1 MRNDIL
7 KLGSMAFWINNE
19 NKIERVILKEYKL
32 TLNGG
37 EYLVERLLNNSENIY
52 ISEKELYES
61 EDKIELVNFKDFF
74 VLTPI
79 RESNGLNGRN
89 FPITKQTF
97 TYFGVYKVIN
107 IENIYLYKDSCDI
120 EVNAVPFGLI
130 KSKDLK
136 DLNIPISKLQ
146 EDSPFLECKKT
157 HVKTICGFNKNI
169 SKLFKKITYDYVNM
183 NTTSCKL
190 VGGGG
195 YSLDPNSKKISN
207 IRIQEYDKTLEEFI
221 INANLKTDKILPN
234 LIRHKDIFLDH
245 TSSAHEEFYSL
256 KYFYDKRKIKK
267 LMMIVKS
274 TETPPDSI
282 THMGIKDL
290 KVTLKKELDIKYDS
304 KIISDI
310 SLYDVSLNTD
320 SVLNAIDD
328 LICEKKNLEEK
339 INKLTK
345 KLLKE
350 SKLN

>member
-79 RESNGLNGRN
+79 LESNGLNGRN

-107 IENIYLYKDSCDI
+107 IESIYLYKDSCDI

-157 HVKTICGFNKNI
+157 HVKTIYEFNKNI
-169 SKLFKKITYDYVNM
+169 LKLFKKITYNVVDR
-183 NTTSCKL
+183 NTTSCGL
-190 VGGGG
+190 I
-195 YSLDPNSKKISN
+195 SSFDPNSKKISN

-245 TSSAHEEFYSL
+245 TSSAHEESYSL
-256 KYFYDKRKIKK
+256 KYFYDKRKIEK

-274 TETPPDSI
+274 TETTPDNI
-282 THMGIKDL
+282 THNGIKDL

-320 SVLNAIDD
+320 SALNAIND
-328 LICEKKNLEEK
+328 LINKNEDLIKKIGKLER
-339 INKLTK
+339 KLYK
-345 KLLKE
+345 
-350 SKLN
+350 